1 MFNFKKSLLDA
12 EIIHV
17 RDEME
22 KLDPSSEK
30 YTVCA
35 RNLKLLCESKNEN
48 SIDSKTWALIVCN
61 LGGIALVLWHENA
74 HVITSKAFNLVK
86 KVL

>member
-1 MFNFKKSLLDA
+1 MFNFKKSILDA

-30 YTVCA
+30 YTTCA
-35 RNLKLLCESKNEN
+35 KNLKLLCESKNEN
-48 SIDSKTWALIVCN
+48 CIDSKTWALIVCN
-61 LGGIALVLWHENA
+61 LGGIALVLFHENA
-74 HVITSKAFNLVK
+74 HVITSKAFNMVR